1 MVLKDFYKILSE
13 EKTGDAKYNIRILV
27 NANHEVFEGH
37 FPGNPIM
44 PGVCMIQ
51 IIKELTES
59 ITKSSLMIQTLTNVK
74 FMALINPETNPE
86 LRLELDITTTE
97 DDLVK
102 VKNTTYFNDTVA
114 LKLSNSGF
122 VSGLINAINFTLV
135 SVCIINEL
143 FVIDS
148 VSSLII

>member
-13 EKTGDAKYNIRILV
+13 EKTGDSKYNITILI
-27 NANHEVFEGH
+27 NEKHEVFKGH

-51 IIKELTES
+51 IIKELTEA
-59 ITKSSLMIQTLTNVK
+59 ITKSTLMIQTLANVK

-102 VKNTTYFNDTVA
+102 VKNTSYFNDTVA
-114 LKLSNSGF
+114 LKLSN
-122 VSGLINAINFTLV
+122 VYKKI
-135 SVCIINEL
+135 
-143 FVIDS
+143 
-148 VSSLII
+148 